1 MKKQKEA
8 EPMKKQN
15 EAEPMKKQKEAEP
28 ERIPEA
34 NPKVAISE
42 ILQGKDKILGSDFE
56 EIKGKQVK
64 EEMSACLG

>member
-8 EPMKKQN
+8 EPERIR
-15 EAEPMKKQKEAEP
+15 EANPKEAEP